1 MRCVSRWQSS
11 SNRAPRN
18 PAQQRAQ
25 WHDRICSCRRMECLQ
40 RPRLAG
46 IRRLR
51 AGNAQ
56 WCGYLVPWRTFT
68 RSAPASVWPTM
79 TCASDRWDNR
89 RSAPGWAG
97 QQQTAAGLT
106 DPSAGG
112 VAIPYRRLNVDVRAI
127 ARPIVLLA
135 FAAIFR
141 RAMASIRETCVM
153 VGRLQR
159 LPHCRRTISPRSER
173 PSKAW
178 RDRSQARACWSSVV
192 NLDHGRTWGHPGTA
206 WPNGNN
212 PHISASHRQ
221 LELPCLCCDPRC
233 KHDRRPNARF
243 SERRPELAAP
253 PQQLRK
259 VVRKDAIE
267 RLLSRDSP

>member
-1 MRCVSRWQSS
+1 
-11 SNRAPRN
+11 
-18 PAQQRAQ
+18 
-25 WHDRICSCRRMECLQ
+25 MERLQ

-46 IRRLR
+46 IV
-51 AGNAQ
+51 ANADCGSGRGTAL
-56 WCGYLVPWRTFT
+56 WCGYLVPWSTFA
-68 RSAPASVWPTM
+68 RNAPASVWPTM
-79 TCASDRWDNR
+79 TCAWVAGIIAAARPD
-89 RSAPGWAG
+89 WAG

-106 DPSAGG
+106 DPSADGI
-112 VAIPYRRLNVDVRAI
+112 AIPHRRLKVDVRAI

-135 FAAIFR
+135 FAAISR
-141 RAMASIRETCVM
+141 RAMASISRNQRH
-153 VGRLQR
+153 GRWSRQQR
-159 LPHCRRTISPRSER
+159 LPHCRCTISPRSER

-178 RDRSQARACWSSVV
+178 RDPSRARACWSAVV
-192 NLDHGRTWGHPGTA
+192 DLDHGGTWGHPGA
-206 WPNGNN
+206 ASPNGNN
-212 PHISASHRQ
+212 PHISVSHRQ

>member
-1 MRCVSRWQSS
+1 
-11 SNRAPRN
+11 
-18 PAQQRAQ
+18 
-25 WHDRICSCRRMECLQ
+25 
-40 RPRLAG
+40 
-46 IRRLR
+46 
-51 AGNAQ
+51 
-56 WCGYLVPWRTFT
+56 
-68 RSAPASVWPTM
+68 M

-112 VAIPYRRLNVDVRAI
+112 VAIPCRRLNVDVRAI
-127 ARPIVLLA
+127 ARPIV
-135 FAAIFR
+135 
-141 RAMASIRETCVM
+141 ASIRKTCVM
-153 VGRLQR
+153 VGGLGDSV
-159 LPHCRRTISPRSER
+159 CRIAGARSR
-173 PSKAW
+173 RDPSAPGKAW

-192 NLDHGRTWGHPGTA
+192 NLDHGRTWGHPGPA

-212 PHISASHRQ
+212 PHISVSDRQ
-221 LELPCLCCDPRC
+221 LELPCLCCDPKC